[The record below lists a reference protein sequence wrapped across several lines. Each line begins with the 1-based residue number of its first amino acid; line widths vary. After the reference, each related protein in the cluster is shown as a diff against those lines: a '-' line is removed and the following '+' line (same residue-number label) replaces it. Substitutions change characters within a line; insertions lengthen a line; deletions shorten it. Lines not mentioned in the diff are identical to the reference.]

1 MHHKIELQKST
12 QWLADHKFE
21 IYTTKGS
28 HLFLSENGISSTQV
42 NWPDVAEY
50 PNAMDLIREKKID
63 LVINIPKNLSSEELS
78 NDYTI
83 SRAAVDFNIP
93 LISNARLASAFI
105 YSIDRYNI
113 EDLKIKAW
121 DEY

>member
-21 IYTTKGS
+21 IYATKGS
-28 HLFLSENGISSTQV
+28 HLFLSENGIASTQV

-83 SRAAVDFNIP
+83 HRAAVDFK
-93 LISNARLASAFI
+93 AS
-105 YSIDRYNI
+105 
-113 EDLKIKAW
+113 
-121 DEY
+121 